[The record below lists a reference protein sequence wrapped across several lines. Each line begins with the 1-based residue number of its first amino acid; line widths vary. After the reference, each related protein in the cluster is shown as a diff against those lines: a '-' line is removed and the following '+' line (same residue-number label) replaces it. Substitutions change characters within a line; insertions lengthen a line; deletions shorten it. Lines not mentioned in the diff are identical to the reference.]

1 MPNKNSDENKNK
13 QIKFALLGILITI
26 GILVGMPLFEL
37 FH

>member
-1 MPNKNSDENKNK
+1 MPNKNSDANKDK